1 MPNKPEPED
10 MINMHRRFSSGCTS
24 CLPLLFFCLNFY
36 FLCVKESVHVCIS
49 FLFSKFH
56 FDAFFTVDVKQQK
69 QTICLAE
76 FFCIKNKTKQ
86 KTKKG
91 GDWEIPMKYL
101 MTIDFYFWGDV
112 GGVNNKWPWFTL
124 RQTEACGYPNSLK
137 CVSLLYSWTYIPP
150 PKDYYHLLL

>member
-1 MPNKPEPED
+1 M
-10 MINMHRRFSSGCTS
+10 
-24 CLPLLFFCLNFY
+24 
-36 FLCVKESVHVCIS
+36 KESVHVYIS

-76 FFCIKNKTKQ
+76 FFCIKQKQ

-112 GGVNNKWPWFTL
+112 GGVNNKWP
-124 RQTEACGYPNSLK
+124 
-137 CVSLLYSWTYIPP
+137 
-150 PKDYYHLLL
+150 